1 MHFSYRFM
9 KRRNWKK
16 RKVSYGKINIWK
28 NFKSKFFWENH
39 LITNKEITEKLLKLN
54 YIISKESPINNGNN
68 NMIINEMVI
77 NSEQISKI
85 INTKNIDS
93 KHFEHSYAY
102 YKKNYLSILYER
114 ILCITRE

>member
-1 MHFSYRFM
+1 
-9 KRRNWKK
+9 
-16 RKVSYGKINIWK
+16 
-28 NFKSKFFWENH
+28 
-39 LITNKEITEKLLKLN
+39 
-54 YIISKESPINNGNN
+54 
-68 NMIINEMVI
+68 MIINEMVI